1 MQEEQLSQKELIAKE
16 LDERTE
22 QLNREIELITIR
34 QTEIQAH
41 IHNLENVIKHFKQ
54 MIKVEK
60 DPDKRSRFHNVI
72 SHNIELLAKLYSVY
86 REFED
91 TKNKFY
97 KEGNTLVLSKI
108 RITNIELDK
117 IQKEIDDTNILLAQL
132 TESAFRSKN
141 TNPIADSDEVLK
153 DQKYQI

>member
-54 MIKVEK
+54 MLKVEK
-60 DPDKRSRFHNVI
+60 DPDKRSRFHSVI

-132 TESAFRSKN
+132 TESAFKSKN
-141 TNPIADSDEVLK
+141 TNSIIDSDEILK